1 MSRTETRQPHRMAEL
16 CGQAN
21 PLGQQLQV
29 HPARVPDQPRPL
41 GHHGDIVQPSSILVH
56 GSGAPTL

>member
-1 MSRTETRQPHRMAEL
+1 MAEL
-16 CGQAN
+16 CGQAD

-41 GHHGDIVQPSSILVH
+41 GHHGNIVQPSSILVH
-56 GSGAPTL
+56 GFGAPTL